1 MQVKKT
7 LPFRPDCSQ
16 GMASAARRVK
26 RKPSDETVALSEFV
40 GDAPLDTLTDKDQQ
54 LRLGRELR
62 DAASSQVALFLGL
75 PSPCREYVLNGEKLG
90 TNGKPGWTFERLDKH
105 YDRLVTHASVHGDA
119 AIQGTLEHARR
130 FKHRMSRARDALIL
144 TNLGIVPHIVK
155 DFVIGKIPLTD
166 LVQEGYLGL
175 LKAVDRFDP
184 DRGFAFST
192 YASWW
197 IRRALNDAF
206 TYRARLI
213 RLPEN
218 VRRDLRHLRLA
229 STELEASLGR
239 EATEGE
245 LATRLQVTPKRVKRL
260 LSVVKEPRALE
271 DLGGDTD
278 NGWDNFIG
286 DSDTPD
292 PLEST
297 LRDEV
302 REHTGRALKTLS
314 PREQAIVRLRFGFEG
329 SDDLSLAEISRLVG
343 VSRERV
349 RQIEQRAL
357 EKIGRWARRSGIGV
371 R

>member
-1 MQVKKT
+1 MVAKKA
-7 LPFRPDCSQ
+7 LPFSHEGTQERPDRAEPLADFID
-16 GMASAARRVK
+16 GI
-26 RKPSDETVALSEFV
+26 ALD
-40 GDAPLDTLTDKDQQ
+40 GLTSKEEQ

-62 DAASSQVALFLGL
+62 EAAALQVELFLDL
-75 PSPCREYVLNGEKLG
+75 PSVCREYVLNGEQLESSGNHGWPFEHLEKL
-90 TNGKPGWTFERLDKH
+90 
-105 YDRLVTHASVHGDA
+105 YDRLVTFASTYDGAKIKSRV
-119 AIQGTLEHARR
+119 ERARR
-130 FKHRMSRARDALIL
+130 LKRRMSRARDALIL

-155 DFVIGKIPLTD
+155 DFAIGRIPLTD

-184 DRGFAFST
+184 DRGYAFST

-197 IRRALNDAF
+197 IRRSLNDAF
-206 TYRARLI
+206 TYGARLI

-229 STELEASLGR
+229 STELEAVLGR
-239 EATEGE
+239 APTESE
-245 LATRLQVTPKRVKRL
+245 LATRMRVTQKRVKKL

-278 NGWDNFIG
+278 NGWDEFVG
-286 DSDTPD
+286 EADSPD

-297 LRDEV
+297 LRDEM
-302 REHTGRALKTLS
+302 REHTGRALKTLTA
-314 PREQAIVRLRFGFEG
+314 REQAIVRMRFGFEG
-329 SDDLSLAEISRLVG
+329 EEDLSLAQISRLVG

-357 EKIGRWARRSGIGV
+357 EKIGRWARRTGIGAL
-371 R
+371 

>member
-1 MQVKKT
+1 MAADKT
-7 LPFRPDCSQ
+7 EALAEF
-16 GMASAARRVK
+16 V
-26 RKPSDETVALSEFV
+26 DET
-40 GDAPLDTLTDKDQQ
+40 PLDSLTDKDEQ
-54 LRLGRELR
+54 LRLARELR
-62 DAASSQVALFLGL
+62 EAAASLVELIHRL
-75 PSPCREYVLNGEKLG
+75 PSPCREYVLNGRQLA
-90 TNGKPGWTFERLDKH
+90 TSGKHAWTFERLEQH
-105 YDRLVTHASVHGDA
+105 YDRLVAFSSLHADTRITDSLD
-119 AIQGTLEHARR
+119 QARR
-130 FKHRMSRARDALIL
+130 FKSRMSRARDALIL

-155 DFVIGKIPLTD
+155 DFVIGRIPLTD

-229 STELEASLGR
+229 STELETSLGR
-239 EATEGE
+239 VPTDNE
-245 LATRLQVTPKRVKRL
+245 LAARLQMTAKRVKKL
-260 LSVVKEPRALE
+260 LSVVKEPSALE
-271 DLGGDTD
+271 DLGGSQD
-278 NGWDNFIG
+278 NSWDSFLG
-286 DSDTPD
+286 EADAPS
-292 PLEST
+292 PLERT
-297 LRDEV
+297 LRVEMKA
-302 REHTGRALKTLS
+302 HTDRALKTLTQ
-314 PREQAIVRLRFGFEG
+314 REQAVVKLRFGFGG
-329 SDDLSLAEISRLVG
+329 SDDHSLAQISRVVG

-357 EKIGRWARRSGIGV
+357 QKMGRWARRAGIGV

>member
-7 LPFRPDCSQ
+7 LPFMREGSQGRPDEA
-16 GMASAARRVK
+16 G
-26 RKPSDETVALSEFV
+26 PISDFV
-40 GDAPLDTLTDKDQQ
+40 DSIPLDGLTNKEEQI
-54 LRLGRELR
+54 RLGRELR
-62 DAASSQVALFLGL
+62 EAAASQIELFLGL
-75 PSPCREYVLNGEKLG
+75 PSTCREYVLNGEQLG
-90 TNGKPGWTFERLDKH
+90 GNGNNGWTFERLEKH
-105 YDRLVTHASVHGDA
+105 YDRMVTFASTHDNVRISGR
-119 AIQGTLEHARR
+119 LERARG
-130 FKHRMSRARDALIL
+130 FKRRMSRARDALIL

-155 DFVIGKIPLTD
+155 DFAIGKIPLTD

-184 DRGFAFST
+184 ERGFAFST

-229 STELEASLGR
+229 STELEAAHGR
-239 EATEGE
+239 EPTESE
-245 LATRLQVTPKRVKRL
+245 IAARMQVTQKRVKKL

-271 DLGGDTD
+271 DLGGDRD
-278 NGWDNFIG
+278 NSWDNFVG
-286 DSDTPD
+286 ETDSPD

-297 LRDEV
+297 LRDEMRV
-302 REHTGRALKTLS
+302 HTDRALKTLT
-314 PREQAIVRLRFGFEG
+314 PREQAIVRMRFGFEG
-329 SDDLSLAEISRLVG
+329 EDDLSLAQISRLVG

-349 RQIEQRAL
+349 RQIEQKAL
-357 EKIGRWARRSGIGV
+357 EKIGRWARRAGISAL
-371 R
+371 

>member
-1 MQVKKT
+1 MTIKGLT
-7 LPFRPDCSQ
+7 
-16 GMASAARRVK
+16 GEA
-26 RKPSDETVALSEFV
+26 ETLSEFV
-40 GDAPLDTLTDKDQQ
+40 DETPLGELASKDEH

-62 DAASSQVALFLGL
+62 EAAASQIELLRGL
-75 PSPCREYVLNGEKLG
+75 PSPCREYVLNGEQFG
-90 TNGKPGWTFERLDKH
+90 TNGKTVWAFERLEAH
-105 YDRLVTHASVHGDA
+105 YDRLVTFESVHGDA
-119 AIQGTLEHARR
+119 RISESLERARR
-130 FKHRMSRARDALIL
+130 FKRRMSHARDALIL

-155 DFVIGKIPLTD
+155 DFVIGRIPLTD

-229 STELEASLGR
+229 STELETSLGR
-239 EATEGE
+239 EPTENE
-245 LATRLQVTPKRVKRL
+245 LAARLQMTIKRVKKL
-260 LSVVKEPRALE
+260 LSVVKEPSALE
-271 DLGGDTD
+271 DLGGSQDH
-278 NGWDNFIG
+278 NWDSFIEETG
-286 DSDTPD
+286 TPD

-297 LRDEV
+297 LLDEM
-302 REHTGRALKTLS
+302 REHTGRALKTLTQ
-314 PREQAIVRLRFGFEG
+314 REQAVVRLRFGFEG
-329 SDDLSLAEISRLVG
+329 SDDYSLAQISRVVG

-349 RQIEQRAL
+349 RQIEQKAL
-357 EKIGRWARRSGIGV
+357 EKIGRWARRTGISG

>member
-1 MQVKKT
+1 MQVKNT
-7 LPFRPDCSQ
+7 LSFKRETSQ
-16 GMASAARRVK
+16 RR
-26 RKPSDETVALSEFV
+26 SDEAEALSDFV
-40 GDAPLDTLTDKDQQ
+40 DQIPLDALTSKEQQ
-54 LRLGRELR
+54 LRLAHELR
-62 DAASSQVALFLGL
+62 DAATSQVELILGL

-90 TNGKPGWTFERLDKH
+90 ANGKPSWTFERLEKH
-105 YDRLVTHASVHGDA
+105 YSRLVTFASMHGDA
-119 AIQGTLEHARR
+119 RVSDRLEHGQRLKR
-130 FKHRMSRARDALIL
+130 RMSRARDALIL
-144 TNLGIVPHIVK
+144 TNLGIVPYIVK
-155 DFVIGKIPLTD
+155 DFAIGRIPLTD

-184 DRGFAFST
+184 DRGYAFST

-218 VRRDLRHLRLA
+218 VRRDLRHLRLV

-239 EATEGE
+239 NPTESE
-245 LATRLQVTPKRVKRL
+245 LAARMRVTQKRVEKL

-271 DLGGDTD
+271 DLGGDRD

-286 DSDTPD
+286 EADSPD

-297 LRDEV
+297 LRDEMKV
-302 REHTGRALKTLS
+302 HTGRALKTLTA
-314 PREQAIVRLRFGFEG
+314 REQKIVKMRFGFEG
-329 SDDLSLAEISRLVG
+329 DDGLSLAQISRLVG

-357 EKIGRWARRSGIGV
+357 EKIRRWAKRAGLGV
-371 R
+371 L

>member
-7 LPFRPDCSQ
+7 LPFRRECSKTEDF
-16 GMASAARRVK
+16 V
-26 RKPSDETVALSEFV
+26 SE
-40 GDAPLDTLTDKDQQ
+40 APLDALADKNQQ
-54 LRLGRELR
+54 LQLGRDLR
-62 DAASSQVALFLGL
+62 AAASSQVALILGL
-75 PSPCREYVLNGEKLG
+75 PSPCREYVLNGERLG
-90 TNGKPGWTFERLDKH
+90 ASGKPEWTFERLEKH
-105 YDRLVTHASVHGDA
+105 YDRLVTFESLHRDPEISDA
-119 AIQGTLEHARR
+119 LEQARQ
-130 FKHRMSRARDALIL
+130 FKRRIGHSRDALIL

-155 DFVIGKIPLTD
+155 DYVIGKIPLTD

-229 STELEASLGR
+229 STELESSLGR
-239 EATEGE
+239 EPTEGE
-245 LATRLQVTPKRVKRL
+245 LATRLQVTPTRVKRL
-260 LSVVKEPRALE
+260 RSVVKEPRALE

-278 NGWDNFIG
+278 SGWDNFIG
-286 DSDTPD
+286 STDSPD

-297 LRDEV
+297 LHDEM

-314 PREQAIVRLRFGFEG
+314 PREQAILRLRFGFEG
-329 SDDLSLAEISRLVG
+329 TDDLSLAQISRLVG

-357 EKIGRWARRSGIGV
+357 EKIGRWARRAGIGV